1 VDLEFSVDVS
11 QVELNRLR
19 GNEEGC
25 GHRAV
30 RFALGDELSDLE
42 LLGRQSFRSARL
54 TTARR
59 NAGCSE
65 LGPGP
70 IGPRDRAAAL
80 EGLERRTEMYA

>member
-1 VDLEFSVDVS
+1 VDLELSVDVS

-42 LLGRQSFRSARL
+42 LLGPSDVPERPVDDGAASRQML
-54 TTARR
+54 
-59 NAGCSE
+59 
-65 LGPGP
+65 
-70 IGPRDRAAAL
+70 
-80 EGLERRTEMYA
+80 